1 MKLTIP
7 DDLPEATGLSEQDLL
22 IELALA
28 LYSRGKL
35 SLGKAAEVA
44 EIHIADLMR
53 EMAGREIPLSYG
65 LADLEQDL
73 RILEKHGVS

>member
-1 MKLTIP
+1 MQLRIP
-7 DDLPEATGLSEQDLL
+7 DDLLEATGLSERDLRM
-22 IELALA
+22 ELALA

-53 EMAGREIPLSYG
+53 EMADREIPLNYCIADFEHDIRT
-65 LADLEQDL
+65 LA
-73 RILEKHGVS
+73 KM